1 MRFVSWQILSDVVCS
16 NQEVKKAERNL
27 LSLLYN
33 SRQDDYWRL
42 SQKVSGTVAARKKVR
57 ASMACIDTDVCR
69 EDTLY
74 IYHQFIQAEVA
85 LLSVRDKLQHYMEA
99 RTPLISLAVAGSL
112 TFDLCRKCS
121 SHQTTVISLTQFL
134 HYFSAALRGDETD
147 GEEDRMLE
155 SLATALQATAKV
167 ISDTE
172 ELREERE
179 REENTWRTGILRE
192 LTLAVMKDAAQ

>member
-1 MRFVSWQILSDVVCS
+1 MRFVSWQILSDVVHS
-16 NQEVKKAERNL
+16 NQEAKKAERNL

-57 ASMACIDTDVCR
+57 ASKEDRDTDICR
-69 EDTLY
+69 EDTLS
-74 IYHQFIQAEVA
+74 HQSIQAEVA
-85 LLSVRDKLQHYMEA
+85 LLSVREKLQHYMEA

-112 TFDLCRKCS
+112 IFDLCRKCS

-134 HYFSAALRGDETD
+134 HYFSAALKGDETD
-147 GEEDRMLE
+147 GEEGSMLE
-155 SLATALQATAKV
+155 NLASALQATAKV

-172 ELREERE
+172 ELREEKE
-179 REENTWRTGILRE
+179 REENTWRAGILRE
-192 LTLAVMKDAAQ
+192 LILAVMKSSAQ